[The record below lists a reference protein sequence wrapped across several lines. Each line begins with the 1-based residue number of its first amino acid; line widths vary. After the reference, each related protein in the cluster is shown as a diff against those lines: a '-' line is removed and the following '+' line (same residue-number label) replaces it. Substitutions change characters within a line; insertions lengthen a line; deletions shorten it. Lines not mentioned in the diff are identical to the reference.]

1 MRYRE
6 LIDDA
11 TFVKE
16 RDDLQN
22 KLTKLKHNLRTTE
35 NRAEKWLEL
44 TEKTFN
50 FACYARENYGAGTL
64 EKKREIFSALGWNFS
79 IKDKI
84 VRIRKHEWLVP
95 IEKAYPEL
103 EAEYRRLELEKY
115 LTVETRN
122 AAFASLLLRWG
133 A

>member
-16 RDDLQN
+16 RDILSD

-44 TEKTFN
+44 TED
-50 FACYARENYGAGTL
+50 L
-64 EKKREIFSALGWNFS
+64 
-79 IKDKI
+79 
-84 VRIRKHEWLVP
+84 
-95 IEKAYPEL
+95 
-103 EAEYRRLELEKY
+103 
-115 LTVETRN
+115 
-122 AAFASLLLRWG
+122 
-133 A
+133 